1 MNFAQAMME
10 MFDESSSRKVVI
22 CDSIIKMSEEREPNF
37 GTEIIGYAKL
47 KTKGVCR
54 ITVDTC
60 GETWGKFRICD
71 ILCFDDMDMADD
83 TWKVVTIKERR
94 DEILR
99 RYPRDVNQHRDV
111 WSISD
116 ERQERMERMRRQIV
130 SLEEVQA
137 AIVNMLRKVDM
148 ELDYE
153 RALSARMGDPIFYS
167 DDYDPE
173 IDEPIPVGTK
183 VRMARIEVLE
193 EIVASSE
200 FEALTDIS
208 YRISGME
215 AEV

>member
-71 ILCFDDMDMADD
+71 LLCFDDMDMADD
-83 TWKVVTIKERR
+83 TWRVVTIKERR
-94 DEILR
+94 EEILR
-99 RYPRDVNQHRDV
+99 RYPKEQNQDRDV
-111 WSISD
+111 WKISK
-116 ERQERMERMRRQIV
+116 ERQQRQIV
-130 SLEEVQA
+130 SLEEVQV
-137 AIVNMLRKVDM
+137 AIVNMLRRIDM
-148 ELDYE
+148 DLDYE
-153 RALSARMGDPIFYS
+153 SALSARMGDPIFYS

-173 IDEPIPVGTK
+173 MEELIPVVAQLRK
-183 VRMARIEVLE
+183 ARIEILE
-193 EIVASSE
+193 IIVASSE

-208 YRISGME
+208 YRISGMWNGGE
-215 AEV
+215 SLR

>member
-83 TWKVVTIKERR
+83 TWRVVTIKERR
-94 DEILR
+94 EEILR
-99 RYPRDVNQHRDV
+99 RYPREENQDRDV
-111 WSISD
+111 WKISK
-116 ERQERMERMRRQIV
+116 ERQERQIV
-130 SLEEVQA
+130 SLEEVQV
-137 AIVNMLRKVDM
+137 AIVNMLRRVDM

-153 RALSARMGDPIFYS
+153 SALSARMGDPIFYS

-173 IDEPIPVGTK
+173 MEELIPVVAQLRK
-183 VRMARIEVLE
+183 ARIEVLE
-193 EIVASSE
+193 KIVASSE

-208 YRISGME
+208 YRISGMWNGGGSLR
-215 AEV
+215 